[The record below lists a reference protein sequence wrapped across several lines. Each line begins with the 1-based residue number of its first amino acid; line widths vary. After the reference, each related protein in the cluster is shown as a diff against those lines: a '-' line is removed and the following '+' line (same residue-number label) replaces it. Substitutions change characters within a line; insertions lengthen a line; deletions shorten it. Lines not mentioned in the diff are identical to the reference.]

1 LEVKVPSI
9 FYGYSPEENEPD
21 ISFGSAPEIRDN
33 VYKAPL
39 QDMPTN
45 PSNPLYQA
53 MDNQRGPTYQQ
64 EQQQQEEREPDI
76 SFANELEGGFS
87 DTALGQAMNNANNAV
102 AMTMNQDD
110 EPDISF
116 GSQEEMQT
124 ATPQL
129 PAPTPVVP
137 PQETSMTTQ
146 QEPNISFD
154 TDRPLGSDAG
164 PLYTEGTLSTFESS
178 PPAGTQMFPGTL
190 TEDDLGNVD
199 GLGESIKTGL
209 EEAGQRGRAQVPV
222 DAPPVLPVDGTAP
235 GGRVGDPS
243 APIGGSDFM
252 SSDGLSLSD
261 VLTEAG
267 YDVEA
272 LTREYGNIFEEYDPT
287 REQFARRRDTLAE
300 AGLDLQR
307 GSAQLDLQRTQ
318 GQLGRQ
324 AESLRARQ
332 ADVAED
338 LAMQQQL
345 FGLQEEERATGLSRL
360 REGARSNLFGLYRQ
374 QDVTNGFA
382 GAGAR
387 NMALDRARRA
397 FTTDVGGRISSLADT
412 RRSDIARQQAERS
425 SARQQRQLGSQLS
438 GVEAELGEQGFLQKA
453 FENRLAG
460 FDLSRQEQRLGLE
473 QNVFGLRK
481 DYESDVRG
489 RLIDIIKSG
498 GDLDKFKLREEM
510 KGPNETDTG
519 ISGYNSF
526 YDNIYNEPRE
536 RFG

>member
-1 LEVKVPSI
+1 MPSI

-53 MDNQRGPTYQQ
+53 MDNQRGPTYQLEQRQ
-64 EQQQQEEREPDI
+64 EDEREPDI
-76 SFANELEGGFS
+76 SFANELEGDFS

-116 GSQEEMQT
+116 GSQEEMQV

-137 PQETSMTTQ
+137 PQETGMNTQ

-154 TDRPLGSDAG
+154 TDRPVGSDAG
-164 PLYTEGTLSTFESS
+164 PLYTEGTLSTFESG
-178 PPAGTQMFPGTL
+178 PPAGTQMFPTGL
-190 TEDDLGNVD
+190 TEDDLGGTQD
-199 GLGESIKTGL
+199 EGQSIRSGL
-209 EEAGQRGRAQVPV
+209 EETGQRGRAQTPTVT
-222 DAPPVLPVDGTAP
+222 PPQLPTDGTAP
-235 GGRVGDPS
+235 GSRVGNPLTPDS
-243 APIGGSDFM
+243 GNDFM
-252 SSDGLSLSD
+252 SASGLSLGD

-272 LTREYGNIFEEYDPT
+272 LTNEYGNIFEQYDPT
-287 REQFARRRDTLAE
+287 REQFARRRDNLAE

-307 GSAQLDLQRTQ
+307 GSAQIGLERAQ

-345 FGLQEEERATGLSRL
+345 FGLQEEERASGLSRL

-374 QDVTNGFA
+374 QDATGGFA
-382 GAGAR
+382 GSGAR

-397 FTTDVGGRISSLADT
+397 FAGDVGGRISSLADT
-412 RRSDIARQQAERS
+412 RKSDIARQQVERS

-438 GVEAELGEQGFLQKA
+438 GVEAELGDQGFLQRA
-453 FENRLAG
+453 FDNRLSG
-460 FDLSRQEQRLGLE
+460 FDLTRQEQRLGLE
-473 QNVFGLRK
+473 QNIFGLRD
-481 DYESDVRG
+481 DYKSDVRG

-498 GDLDKFKLREEM
+498 GDLDRFKLREEM
-510 KGPNETDTG
+510 KGPNATDTG
-519 ISGYNSF
+519 ISGFNNF
-526 YDNIYNEPRE
+526 YDDIYNDE

>member
-1 LEVKVPSI
+1 MSSI
-9 FYGYSPEENEPD
+9 FYGYSPEDDEPD
-21 ISFGSAPEIRDN
+21 ISFSSVPENRDS

-39 QDMPTN
+39 GDMSTN
-45 PSNPLYQA
+45 PNSPLYQA
-53 MDNQRGPTYQQ
+53 MDNQRGPTYAQ
-64 EQQQQEEREPDI
+64 ELQDIEDNEPDI
-76 SFANELEGGFS
+76 SFSNALEGGFS
-87 DTALGQAMNNANNAV
+87 QTPIGQAMNNANNAMAGTV
-102 AMTMNQDD
+102 NQDAAT
-110 EPDISF
+110 
-116 GSQEEMQT
+116 QT
-124 ATPQL
+124 STPSL

-137 PQETSMTTQ
+137 PQQMDVDTDE
-146 QEPNISFD
+146 EPDISFAGG
-154 TDRPLGSDAG
+154 DRPEGSDAG
-164 PLYTEGTLSTFESS
+164 PSYTEGTLSSFASG
-178 PPAGTQMFPGTL
+178 PPPGTQMFPGTL
-190 TEDDLGNVD
+190 TEDDLGGADN
-199 GLGESIKTGL
+199 LGGSIKTGL

-222 DAPPVLPVDGTAP
+222 DTPPVLPEDGTAP
-235 GGRVGDPS
+235 GARVGDLSAPS
-243 APIGGSDFM
+243 AGSDFM
-252 SSDGLSLSD
+252 SSSGLSLSD

-272 LTREYGNIFEEYDPT
+272 LTGEYGNIFEEYDPT
-287 REQFARRRDTLAE
+287 REQFARRRDSLAE

-374 QDVTNGFA
+374 QDVTGGFA

-387 NMALDRARRA
+387 NMALDRARRS
-397 FTTDVGGRISSLADT
+397 FTADVGGRISSLADT

-438 GVEAELGEQGFLQKA
+438 GVEAELGEQGFLQRA

-526 YDNIYNEPRE
+526 YDNIYNEPQGE

>member
-1 LEVKVPSI
+1 MPSI
-9 FYGYSPEENEPD
+9 FYGYSPEDDEPD
-21 ISFGSAPEIRDN
+21 ISFGSASEIRDS
-33 VYKAPL
+33 VFKAPL
-39 QDMPTN
+39 GDMSTN
-45 PSNPLYQA
+45 PSSPLFQA
-53 MDNQRGPTYQQ
+53 MDNQRGPTYAQ
-64 EQQQQEEREPDI
+64 ELEDIEKEEPDI
-76 SFANELEGGFS
+76 SFSNALEGGFS
-87 DTALGQAMNNANNAV
+87 QTPIGQAMNNANNV
-102 AMTMNQDD
+102 MSGTFDQDD

-124 ATPQL
+124 ATPTL
-129 PAPTPVVP
+129 PSPTPVIP
-137 PQETSMTTQ
+137 PQQMDVDTNE
-146 QEPNISFD
+146 EPDISFD
-154 TDRPLGSDAG
+154 TDRPIGSDAG
-164 PLYTEGTLSTFESS
+164 PLYTEGTLSTFPSG
-178 PPAGTQMFPGTL
+178 PPPGTQMFPGTL
-190 TEDDLGNVD
+190 TEDDLGGVD
-199 GLGESIKTGL
+199 DLGGSIKTGL

-222 DAPPVLPVDGTAP
+222 DAPPVLPEDRTAP
-235 GGRVGDPS
+235 GARVGDPS
-243 APIGGSDFM
+243 APSAGSDFM
-252 SSDGLSLSD
+252 SSSGLSLSD

-272 LTREYGNIFEEYDPT
+272 LTGEYGNIFEEYDPT

-300 AGLDLQR
+300 AGLGLQR

-360 REGARSNLFGLYRQ
+360 REGARGNLFGLYRQ
-374 QDVTNGFA
+374 QDVTGGFA

-397 FTTDVGGRISSLADT
+397 FATDVSGKISSLADT
-412 RRSDIARQQAERS
+412 RRSDIAIQQAERS

-438 GVEAELGEQGFLQKA
+438 GVEAELGEQGFLQKS

-510 KGPNETDTG
+510 KGPNATDTG

-526 YDNIYNEPRE
+526 YDNIYNEPQGE

>member
-1 LEVKVPSI
+1 
-9 FYGYSPEENEPD
+9 
-21 ISFGSAPEIRDN
+21 
-33 VYKAPL
+33 
-39 QDMPTN
+39 
-45 PSNPLYQA
+45 
-53 MDNQRGPTYQQ
+53 
-64 EQQQQEEREPDI
+64 
-76 SFANELEGGFS
+76 
-87 DTALGQAMNNANNAV
+87 
-102 AMTMNQDD
+102 
-110 EPDISF
+110 
-116 GSQEEMQT
+116 
-124 ATPQL
+124 
-129 PAPTPVVP
+129 
-137 PQETSMTTQ
+137 
-146 QEPNISFD
+146 
-154 TDRPLGSDAG
+154 
-164 PLYTEGTLSTFESS
+164 
-178 PPAGTQMFPGTL
+178 
-190 TEDDLGNVD
+190 
-199 GLGESIKTGL
+199 
-209 EEAGQRGRAQVPV
+209 
-222 DAPPVLPVDGTAP
+222 
-235 GGRVGDPS
+235 
-243 APIGGSDFM
+243 M
-252 SSDGLSLSD
+252 SSSGLSLSD

-267 YDVEA
+267 YNVEA
-272 LTREYGNIFEEYDPT
+272 LTKEYGNIFEEYDPT

-374 QDVTNGFA
+374 QDVTGGFA

-438 GVEAELGEQGFLQKA
+438 GVEAELGEQGFLQRA

-510 KGPNETDTG
+510 KGPNETDTA
-519 ISGYNSF
+519 ISGYNNF